1 MEKKSKEFNPI
12 TLKKMGQESIIII
25 NFFVTQEYTSM
36 QTIIKFLFSAIQVW
50 NAPKLSPFLKILI
63 NPNFR

>member
-25 NFFVTQEYTSM
+25 INFFVTQEYT
-36 QTIIKFLFSAIQVW
+36 
-50 NAPKLSPFLKILI
+50 
-63 NPNFR
+63 NPP

>member
-25 NFFVTQEYTSM
+25 NFFVTQEYT
-36 QTIIKFLFSAIQVW
+36 
-50 NAPKLSPFLKILI
+50 
-63 NPNFR
+63 NPP